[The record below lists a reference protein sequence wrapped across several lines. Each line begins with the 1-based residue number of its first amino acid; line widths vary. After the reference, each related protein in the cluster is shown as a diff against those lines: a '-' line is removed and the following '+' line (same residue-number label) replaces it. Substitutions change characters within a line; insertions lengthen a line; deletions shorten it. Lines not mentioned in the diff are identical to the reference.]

1 MVNFD
6 AIHGE
11 ANFTKIPIADLV
23 KLSFSFADD
32 RGSHI
37 DSISWNWGE
46 GHHAPYPSRIM
57 PLYDHPGYRKWAQ
70 GGVNLPQIFLEET
83 RKRGLEVFYSYRING
98 SDNDLGPVAKIPRK
112 EAHPDWLIP
121 VPWGGNG
128 LWNFAIEE
136 VRQYKLK
143 ILKEVVEQYDFDG
156 LELDFARNCPVLP
169 PGQQWEL
176 REHMTDFMRAVRA
189 LTQDAE
195 RKRRRAFLVS
205 ARVGENL
212 EGCHMDG
219 LAVETWAR
227 EQLVDIFALGCRS
240 LEVDLEAFRRITAG
254 TSIRLQPC
262 LDEHHSSDGYNWPP
276 IEVVRGV
283 YANWWDQGADGVYTF
298 NWNYARHDQALGVG
312 LHGAPHFAEPGPL
325 HRQLYKEIG
334 DPEELR
340 FRDKTFVVQR
350 RGGGHGPRVVPNP
363 EDWHTPRVMYA
374 NTNMFAPLPA
384 PLDVEGKADTLLTV
398 YVADNLKRH
407 SFRIQSVGLRI
418 LLSDAATAQWPAG
431 EKIPRA
437 VIRVWRGRDFLYNSP
452 PLKGVENQL
461 EVRLNNA
468 LLDAGE
474 VKKGWLVF
482 RPRPNQFAR
491 GNNVLGLRLEKRVP
505 KSPMPILVEKVE
517 VDVRYK
523 NG

>member
-98 SDNDLGPVAKIPRK
+98 SDNDLGPVAKIPGK
-112 EAHPDWLIP
+112 EAHLDWLIP

-283 YANWWDQGADGVYTF
+283 YANWWDQGA
-298 NWNYARHDQALGVG
+298 RRS
-312 LHGAPHFAEPGPL
+312 LHL
-325 HRQLYKEIG
+325 
-334 DPEELR
+334 
-340 FRDKTFVVQR
+340 
-350 RGGGHGPRVVPNP
+350 
-363 EDWHTPRVMYA
+363 
-374 NTNMFAPLPA
+374 
-384 PLDVEGKADTLLTV
+384 
-398 YVADNLKRH
+398 
-407 SFRIQSVGLRI
+407 
-418 LLSDAATAQWPAG
+418 
-431 EKIPRA
+431 
-437 VIRVWRGRDFLYNSP
+437 
-452 PLKGVENQL
+452 QL
-461 EVRLNNA
+461 ELCPA
-468 LLDAGE
+468 
-474 VKKGWLVF
+474 
-482 RPRPNQFAR
+482 RPGSWGGTSWCPSFCRTGTVTPPT
-491 GNNVLGLRLEKRVP
+491 V
-505 KSPMPILVEKVE
+505 
-517 VDVRYK
+517 
-523 NG
+523 